1 MFGDLQKKQEEIKE
15 KLAAI
20 EVSADAG
27 DGMIKVTVNG
37 NRELVDVSI
46 SSEFQYEDKEELED
60 LILVAVNKALGLAT
74 AKEQEE
80 SQRLINDM
88 LPPGMGDIFGS

>member
-46 SSEFQYEDKEELED
+46 SNEFQY
-60 LILVAVNKALGLAT
+60 
-74 AKEQEE
+74 
-80 SQRLINDM
+80 
-88 LPPGMGDIFGS
+88 

>member
-1 MFGDLQKKQEEIKE
+1 M
-15 KLAAI
+15 
-20 EVSADAG
+20 
-27 DGMIKVTVNG
+27 
-37 NRELVDVSI
+37 
-46 SSEFQYEDKEELED
+46 
-60 LILVAVNKALGLAT
+60 AVNKALGLAT